1 MVRICFCRERETNL
15 LFSIYQNI
23 FQWFHLSESMNPTIK
38 INRKKQIK
46 NKNKT
51 KQKTATTFYILK
63 PIFVLSLFLFTLVI
77 RLITIINNKS
87 LTLCALFFI
96 WVLIWNGCYLRDFH
110 IFRLSIFNIIM
121 FWILI
126 INDKR
131 YHQLIELTK
140 RLFNFLISPYRF
152 LLY

>member
-51 KQKTATTFYILK
+51 ATTFCILK
-63 PIFVLSLFLFTLVI
+63 PIFILSLSLFLFTLVI

-110 IFRLSIFNIIM
+110 IFRLSIFNIVM

-126 INDKR
+126 IR
-131 YHQLIELTK
+131 YHQLRVDQT
-140 RLFNFLISPYRF
+140 FV
-152 LLY
+152 